1 MALPGVQGLHH
12 IALICSDYQ
21 VAKRFYV
28 ELLGGTVIAE
38 TYRAARQSYKLDISF
53 PGFELELF
61 TFPAAPAR
69 PSTPEAQGLR
79 HLAIRV
85 VDLDAAIAYLQQY
98 QVVVEPVRVDELTG
112 NRFTFFPD
120 PDGLPLELVECL
132 SEHDRR

>member
-38 TYRAARQSYKLDISF
+38 TYRAARQSYKLDIGF

-85 VDLDAAIAYLQQY
+85 VAGSVSEPKIAVYA
-98 QVVVEPVRVDELTG
+98 P
-112 NRFTFFPD
+112 
-120 PDGLPLELVECL
+120 L
-132 SEHDRR
+132 SEQLSASNHPSVRLR

>member
-1 MALPGVQGLHH
+1 MALPGVHGIHH

-21 VAKRFYV
+21 RSKRFYCD
-28 ELLGGTVIAE
+28 LLGGTVIAE
-38 TYRAARQSYKLDISF
+38 TYRALRKSYKLDIAF

-61 TFPAAPAR
+61 SFPAPPVR

-85 VDLDAAIAYLQQY
+85 TDLAVAIDYLQQR
-98 QVVVEPVRVDELTG
+98 QVVVEPVRIDELTG

-120 PDGLPLELVECL
+120 PDGLPLELVECPA
-132 SEHDRR
+132 

>member
-53 PGFELELF
+53 PG
-61 TFPAAPAR
+61 APAR

-85 VDLDAAIAYLQQY
+85 VDLDAAIAYLQQH